1 MAAANIQRSAIHLQE
16 ALVLGT
22 RNPAS
27 PLAATLGGWGQI
39 TATIPTAGAYSGT
52 SVTAT
57 VTGVSVG
64 DTILVSGPTVALT
77 HLGAIVGCVTAT
89 DTVTLVGIADS
100 TGYTGASKVYNY
112 VVFKGA

>member
-1 MAAANIQRSAIHLQE
+1 MAAANIQRSGVHLIE

-27 PLAATLGGWGQI
+27 PLASTLSGWGQI
-39 TATIPTAGAYSGT
+39 TATIPTAGAFSGT

-64 DTILVSGPTVALT
+64 DSMIVSGPTVALT
-77 HLGAIVGCVTAT
+77 HLAGVVGTVTAT

>member
-1 MAAANIQRSAIHLQE
+1 MAAANVQRSGTHLIE

-27 PLAATLGGWGQI
+27 PLASTLGAWGQI
-39 TATIPTAGAYSGT
+39 TATIPTAGAFSGT

-64 DTILVSGPTVALT
+64 DTIVVSGPTSAIT
-77 HLGAIVGCVTAT
+77 HLAGVVGTVTANN
-89 DTVTLVGIADS
+89 VVSLVGIADS
-100 TGYTGASKVYNY
+100 TGYTGVTGTYNY
-112 VVFKGA
+112 VIFKGA